1 MILLTTTNRPLVT
14 AMSTKMRA
22 LVYSYDDGFMSGE
35 LYSRFLDEPYRFN
48 SLIKMINK
56 MEDIFDE
63 LRFPMAFLKSRTF
76 SGVRRPNEKQESEEN
91 GLMKDTTNAV
101 PGVQDEQGS
110 KKCTFEIS
118 VRYRQNASWQG
129 EILWAD
135 RNLRQNFRSVL
146 EMLKLMDEA
155 LNDGSNGAR
164 SIKWED
170 DEE

>member
-1 MILLTTTNRPLVT
+1 MVGNRPLVT

-22 LVYSYDDGFMSGE
+22 TVVAYADGFVIGD
-35 LYSRFLDEPYRFN
+35 LYSRFLNKPYRFN

-63 LRFPMAFLKSRTF
+63 LKFPMAFFRSRTF
-76 SGVRRPNEKQESEEN
+76 GDAKRAGEKQESEDKES
-91 GLMKDTTNAV
+91 MKDETNAI
-101 PGVQDEQGS
+101 PNFPEEQGS

-135 RNLRQNFRSVL
+135 KNLKQNFRSVL

-155 LNDGSNGAR
+155 LNDGSDGDR

-170 DEE
+170 NGK